1 MDLIGCFVLTE
12 KLSSFSSWL
21 GFLSCMYV
29 QLTIC
34 VVVVVHHVYLHQV
47 CIVIVLL
54 LITAVK
60 FLFF

>member
-34 VVVVVHHVYLHQV
+34 VVVVHHVYLHQV